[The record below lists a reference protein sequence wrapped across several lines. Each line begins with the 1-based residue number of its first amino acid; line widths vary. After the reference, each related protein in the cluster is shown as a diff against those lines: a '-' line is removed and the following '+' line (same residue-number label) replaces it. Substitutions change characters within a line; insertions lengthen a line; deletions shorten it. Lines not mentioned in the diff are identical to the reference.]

1 MGELNEIIYIKN
13 LSQYKALSLNYYYY
27 YYNHLRHHIWRLYSI
42 KLELRIQSQ
51 LCHLLVVWPW
61 ACHLI
66 SLHFSHLWNGDNN
79 SAYHIMFSEGL
90 IEVLPMEYLGQCL
103 THCKCLVSIII
114 ISLWTPWIRDH
125 HVYFYS
131 PHLIPLPGIVLSIY
145 VTGSKNV
152 LIILFICGE
161 HKLCT

>member
-1 MGELNEIIYIKN
+1 MKN

-125 HVYFYS
+125 HVIYS
-131 PHLIPLPGIVLSIY
+131 SPLWKWKKCIKDREQFNLTNMYQEIIMCKVCVL
-145 VTGSKNV
+145 
-152 LIILFICGE
+152 
-161 HKLCT
+161 HR